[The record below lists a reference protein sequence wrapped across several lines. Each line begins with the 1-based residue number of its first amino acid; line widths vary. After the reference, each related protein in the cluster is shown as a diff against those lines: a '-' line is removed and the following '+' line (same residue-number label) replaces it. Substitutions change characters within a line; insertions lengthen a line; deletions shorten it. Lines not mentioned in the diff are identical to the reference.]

1 MKCTGKSK
9 VYIVDPATGKRA
21 RDTAG
26 KFIVELDEHGQPLRK
41 PCQVAPMVGQTKCG
55 AHGGRAPQARAK
67 AAERIVEQEARRVLH
82 RFGGD
87 IVTDPLTALGQLAG
101 QVLALRDALGEQ
113 VNRLESIRYED
124 AKGAEQLRAEVAV
137 YMQAIGECR
146 QVLVAIARLDIDRR
160 LAAIEETKARAVVA
174 AIDSALAHA
183 GITGPAATEARQV
196 AARHLRSVG

>member
-1 MKCTGKSK
+1 
-9 VYIVDPATGKRA
+9 
-21 RDTAG
+21 
-26 KFIVELDEHGQPLRK
+26 
-41 PCQVAPMVGQTKCG
+41 MVGQTKCG
-55 AHGGRAPQARAK
+55 AHGGRSRQAKAK

-87 IVTDPLTALGQLAG
+87 VVTDPLTALGQLAG

-113 VNRLESIRYED
+113 VNRLDSIRYED

-183 GITGPAATEARQV
+183 GITGQAANEAKQV